1 MADPDDS
8 KDPTEERFVS
18 IMDLLR
24 SDGHGTLPCAKRAKL
39 GSSGRPFRP
48 RPMPKP
54 HPLNSDDQE

>member
-8 KDPTEERFVS
+8 KDPTNERFVS

-24 SDGHGTLPCAKRAKL
+24 SDGHGTLPRAKRASL
-39 GSSGRPFRP
+39 GSLGGPLRP

-54 HPLNSDDQE
+54 PNSDAQE